1 MSGKPYQSS
10 LIPHEEEIIA
20 LRQQRP
26 PMPYAQIAAVLREK
40 HGLVIQRA
48 AIFKFVKVRSRRRKV
63 YGYLRAITEK
73 KTASSTT
80 AAPGPSGS
88 RHSAT
93 RPATTNQSA
102 PTRPQA
108 KPSQVPS
115 RAPTSPGD
123 FIPLKRDQ
131 PATVRR
137 RLKTFTPSAEYNLER
152 LTPEQ
157 MESFLKEL
165 DEELN
170 ASKGG

>member
-1 MSGKPYQSS
+1 
-10 LIPHEEEIIA
+10 
-20 LRQQRP
+20 
-26 PMPYAQIAAVLREK
+26 MPYAQIAAVLREK

-73 KTASSTT
+73 KTASSAT
-80 AAPGPSGS
+80 AASGPSGS

-93 RPATTNQSA
+93 RPATTKQA
-102 PTRPQA
+102 ALTRPEA
-108 KPSQVPS
+108 KRSEVPS
-115 RAPTSPGD
+115 RAPTSPVD

-131 PATVRR
+131 PTTART
-137 RLKTFTPSAEYNLER
+137 RLKTFIPSAEYNLER

-157 MESFLKEL
+157 MELFLKEL

>member
-1 MSGKPYQSS
+1 
-10 LIPHEEEIIA
+10 
-20 LRQQRP
+20 
-26 PMPYAQIAAVLREK
+26 MPYAQIAAVLREK

-63 YGYLRAITEK
+63 YGYHQAITEN

-80 AAPGPSGS
+80 APPGPSGS
-88 RHSAT
+88 RPFAI
-93 RPATTNQSA
+93 RPVTTNQSA

-123 FIPLKRDQ
+123 FIPLKPDQ
-131 PATVRR
+131 PSTIHR

>member
-1 MSGKPYQSS
+1 
-10 LIPHEEEIIA
+10 
-20 LRQQRP
+20 
-26 PMPYAQIAAVLREK
+26 MPYAQIAAVLREK

-48 AIFKFVKVRSRRRKV
+48 AIFKFVKVRSRRKKV
-63 YGYLRAITEK
+63 YGYLRATTEK

-88 RHSAT
+88 RPSAQ
-93 RPATTNQSA
+93 PATTNQSP
-102 PTRPQA
+102 PTRSQA
-108 KPSQVPS
+108 KRSQVSS
-115 RAPTSPGD
+115 RAPTSPVD
-123 FIPLKRDQ
+123 FIPLKPDQ

-157 MESFLKEL
+157 METFLKEL